1 MKKTKHYIN
10 MEYHGILFFI
20 VCRWERV
27 DADELG
33 PGTGIHSVCVSAG
46 VRGRPHCGGCVSNQ
60 TRCLPQEPADR
71 VGGVLQR
78 GDIFFTAATVP

>member
-1 MKKTKHYIN
+1 

-20 VCRWERV
+20 VCRWEWV

-33 PGTGIHSVCVSAG
+33 PSTGIHSVYVSAG
-46 VRGRPHCGGCVSNQ
+46 VRGRPHCGGRIPNQ
-60 TRCLPQEPADR
+60 TRRLPQEPADR

>member
-1 MKKTKHYIN
+1 MK
-10 MEYHGILFFI
+10 YHVIHFII
-20 VCRWERV
+20 VCRWEWV
-27 DADELG
+27 AADELG
-33 PGTGIHSVCVSAG
+33 PSTGIHLVCVSAG
-46 VRGRPHCGGCVSNQ
+46 VGGRPHCGGRVPNQ